1 MRNNRRM
8 ALATVML
15 IALTVTGAA
24 QSQTD
29 PQSDPQKARPRT
41 ATTGQDK
48 DKKKP
53 VQGDRLEPDETS
65 RTPADVPDDLQ
76 ANRQE
81 QMSEEAA
88 INPYYNNFFST
99 YRLGPEDVIS
109 VDVFNQERYSR
120 RGITVPP
127 SGRVSLSLIP
137 GGVFVN
143 GKTVE
148 EVAEVVRKKYDEYI
162 IDPQVTV
169 SLDKA
174 SSYRYSVIG
183 DVGQPGIRLMNH
195 RMTVTEALAE
205 AGGVLSTG
213 DKSKVV
219 VLRRQSSGVLAQI
232 PVNVS
237 AIYKGKTPDSTFLVP
252 GDQIVVPGNKLKK
265 IKELLGFTQVLSF
278 ARIFGAPVPF

>member
-1 MRNNRRM
+1 MTNNRRM
-8 ALATVML
+8 VLAILMLAALAG
-15 IALTVTGAA
+15 TGAA
-24 QSQTD
+24 QSQPD
-29 PQSDPQKARPRT
+29 SQKERPRT
-41 ATTGQDK
+41 ATTAQDK

-53 VQGDRLEPDETS
+53 VQGDRLEPDETP
-65 RTPADVPDDLQ
+65 RTPSDVADDMV

-219 VLRRQSSGVLAQI
+219 VLRRQTTGVLAQI

-237 AIYKGKTPDSTFLVP
+237 AIYKGKQADSTYLVP

-265 IKELLGFTQVLSF
+265 IREILSFSQVLSF
-278 ARIFGAPVPF
+278 GRIFGLPTPY